1 MPTKYPRWSLVICLR
16 FGNNLSKM
24 CSFAEF
30 NGPKLDISTNLQKKH
45 CSGGQILLL
54 VMELL
59 SNAHRI
65 REMDF
70 GDYTQI
76 WR

>member
-1 MPTKYPRWSLVICLR
+1 MPTVYARWILGIIRR

-24 CSFAEF
+24 CSFAELYR
-30 NGPKLDISTNLQKKH
+30 PKLDICTNLQRKH
-45 CSGGQILLL
+45 YIGEQNLLV

-65 REMDF
+65 RMTDF